1 MKKIFFILA
10 FGLSLLILYL
20 IFDFYVLKDRTTIQ
34 QEALSP
40 LGCDLNI
47 QGCIYKFK
55 DKEVLVS
62 LSPRP
67 LQSLN
72 VTKLEIK
79 NLGNYA
85 NLKLKVYGLNM
96 FMGTL
101 TPKIHK
107 INSTDY
113 YSELVLAAC
122 TIETMRFRAEILDN
136 DKPIGLHFD
145 FELRR

>member
-20 IFDFYVLKDRTTIQ
+20 IFDFYVLKDRTITQ
-34 QEALSP
+34 KEVLTP

-47 QGCIYKFK
+47 QDCTYDFK
-55 DKEVLVS
+55 GKKVLIS
-62 LSPRP
+62 LNPKP

-79 NLGNYA
+79 NLGSYN

-101 TPKIHK
+101 NPKIHK
-107 INSTDY
+107 TNSTDY

-122 TIETMRFRAEILDN
+122 TIETMRFRAEILND
-136 DKPIGLHFD
+136 DKPIDFHFD
-145 FELRR
+145 FELKR